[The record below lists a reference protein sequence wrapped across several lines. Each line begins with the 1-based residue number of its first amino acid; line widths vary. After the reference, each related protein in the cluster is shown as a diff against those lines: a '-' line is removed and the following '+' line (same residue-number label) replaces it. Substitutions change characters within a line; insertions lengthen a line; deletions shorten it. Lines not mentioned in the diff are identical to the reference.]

1 MDHRKGTVNDVEGV
15 RSLGGREMLNFMRDG
30 ICFYVMVVVVVLMV
44 AAGMVVLVIV
54 VGVLCTGS
62 GIGGLYRSG

>member
-1 MDHRKGTVNDVEGV
+1 MDNRKGTVNAAEGV
-15 RSLGGREMLNFMRDG
+15 RGLGGGEIINFMRNG
-30 ICFYVMVVVVVLMV
+30 ICFYVMMVVVLMV